1 MAPGAKRAVTLD
13 QHRDCIAASNEAVP
27 SLATHATISYATLDP
42 DTRKLVPISEE
53 RAAQLELELVNVSG
67 VSFKAK
73 HLDPKS
79 ELGYARMDKAS
90 EIVIRVGHKASYA
103 FDGLANAAFLHEVA
117 NAENPIP
124 GLYRITHV
132 SFMQA
137 N

>member
-1 MAPGAKRAVTLD
+1 MAYGIDTVEALAKVDVKDYPMA
-13 QHRDCIAASNEAVP
+13 
-27 SLATHATISYATLDP
+27 
-42 DTRKLVPISEE
+42 K
-53 RAAQLELELVNVSG
+53 NVSG
-67 VSFKAK
+67 VSFKAR
-73 HLDPKS
+73 HLDPNS
-79 ELGYARMDKAS
+79 ARGHACMDKAS
-90 EIVIRVGHKASYA
+90 EIVIRVGHNASYA